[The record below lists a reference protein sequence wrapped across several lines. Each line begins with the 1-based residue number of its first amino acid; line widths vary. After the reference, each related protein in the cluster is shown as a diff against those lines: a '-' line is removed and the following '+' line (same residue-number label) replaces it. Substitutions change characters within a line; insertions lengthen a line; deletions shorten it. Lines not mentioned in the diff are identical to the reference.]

1 MGSWATVISN
11 FMLVIALRL
20 SDSHVSA
27 DNFNPEWLK
36 LAEMV
41 KSEAKSFRLVAR
53 GQLACSQI

>member
-1 MGSWATVISN
+1 MGSWATVISA

-20 SDSHVSA
+20 NDSHVSA

-53 GQLACSQI
+53 G